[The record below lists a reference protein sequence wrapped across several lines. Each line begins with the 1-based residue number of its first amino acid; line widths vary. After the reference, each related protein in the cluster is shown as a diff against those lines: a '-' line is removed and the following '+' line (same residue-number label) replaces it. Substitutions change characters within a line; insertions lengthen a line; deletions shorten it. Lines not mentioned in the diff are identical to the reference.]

1 LEGWE
6 VTITKTKTGAELI
19 SCSVCENFLSSRAAA
34 CPSCGHPGLGQK
46 TIEVQIESIRANTA
60 RAADAAAGIYCIIK
74 ALVIIWIICAVIY
87 VVAWILPLVL

>member
-1 LEGWE
+1 M
-6 VTITKTKTGAELI
+6 TITKTKTGAELI
-19 SCSVCENFLSSRAAA
+19 TCSVCESAMSSRAAA
-34 CPSCGHPGLGQK
+34 CPSCGHPGAGQRAS
-46 TIEVQIESIRANTA
+46 EAQIDAIRANTA